1 MTAKDFFHALVN
13 YTCGAKHVEYKEPTD
28 WTKYITDQII
38 SILSSSNSVVE
49 TKDSETSTSKEYYR
63 IDVTSWIQQK
73 EQIETECNS
82 VEMIP
87 HLWQLKTAV
96 EHENKVKDWLDEVC
110 KLAFIRCPLRIVI
123 GYGIENAD
131 SKIEIV
137 KKILLETKAFTDENQ
152 EFAIILGVSE
162 KAFRENS
169 FNPCGYQLWELKK
182 NGENLTCEHETIIS

>member
-13 YTCGAKHVEYKEPTD
+13 YTCGAKHVEYKNPTD

-137 KKILLETKAFTDENQ
+137 KKILCETQAFTDDNQ
-152 EFAIILGVSE
+152 EFAVILGYHEDEFQECVS
-162 KAFRENS
+162 
-169 FNPCGYQLWELKK
+169 NPCGYRMWVLKRDK
-182 NGENLTCEHETIIS
+182 QDLVCEHETI